1 MQSSSARIKRVT
13 GSFRTPRLAAAPC
26 LLRACKGKAMAFDY
40 GLPAE
45 LFIHNCDC
53 GRNCRR
59 GISPGRPAA
68 IAASADRLLCLYTN
82 RRQCSSPHRN
92 LLGRRAAALG
102 LNLGVRFAAGCGP
115 RNLSQTGHSRHF
127 EREQVTSASPPI
139 ADISLHRTK
148 RREGPGAEVK
158 VQHTFA
164 VVGHPAEAMA
174 WRFRLLGYSRLAAP
188 SARSR
193 APRARPTLPIR
204 DIPRPH

>member
-115 RNLSQTGHSRHF
+115 RNLSQTGH
-127 EREQVTSASPPI
+127 ERPICRVRAMYASQPK
-139 ADISLHRTK
+139 ATQSLRRIKVARRATTGHRSNS
-148 RREGPGAEVK
+148 
-158 VQHTFA
+158 
-164 VVGHPAEAMA
+164 M
-174 WRFRLLGYSRLAAP
+174 
-188 SARSR
+188 
-193 APRARPTLPIR
+193 
-204 DIPRPH
+204 